1 MKCRNVPI
9 IKSVRFPVGWM
20 FLKFCPLFSDWLRCE
35 WNEWNKTR
43 PRQFHWFRKYFY
55 SEGFENVWP
64 RYFFNFGH
72 PKIEYKNLIGIS
84 KNRWLRLIRPYKR
97 ACWWFIKPLIT
108 LYLNIEGGLSSDR
121 STAGWRQPA
130 KTSRSWIQTR
140 REAAWTVVPTVV
152 TVTCSQDFN
161 GILWGLVRSYGHP
174 HFRME
179 SQEATYPHWFD
190 PRRFRMIIPKA
201 DLVGG
206 LEHSVFFHILGTI
219 IRTDYFFQRGR
230 NHQPEIDN

>member
-1 MKCRNVPI
+1 MGRAHKRNKPQLWSSIFLPLMFDAKKTMKCRNVPI

-43 PRQFHWFRKYFY
+43 PRQFPLVPKVFLLWRFWVLRM
-55 SEGFENVWP
+55 FEP

-108 LYLNIEGGLSSDR
+108 LYLIWGWVIFRSQHCRVATTSENFAVLNSNAPRSRLDGCAHGGYCNMFP
-121 STAGWRQPA
+121 G
-130 KTSRSWIQTR
+130 
-140 REAAWTVVPTVV
+140 
-152 TVTCSQDFN
+152 F
-161 GILWGLVRSYGHP
+161 
-174 HFRME
+174 
-179 SQEATYPHWFD
+179 
-190 PRRFRMIIPKA
+190 
-201 DLVGG
+201 
-206 LEHSVFFHILGTI
+206 
-219 IRTDYFFQRGR
+219 
-230 NHQPEIDN
+230 